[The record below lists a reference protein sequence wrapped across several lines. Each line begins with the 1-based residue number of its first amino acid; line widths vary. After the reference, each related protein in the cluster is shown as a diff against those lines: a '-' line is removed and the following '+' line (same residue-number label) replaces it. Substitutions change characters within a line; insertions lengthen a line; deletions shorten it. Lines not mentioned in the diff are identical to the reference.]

1 MTTRTIA
8 NKKDA
13 TDVCNLIMGRDLPIT
28 VNVTKGKQRS
38 TEQNRLQRLWVNEAA
53 EQLQDE
59 TAEQKRG
66 YCKLHF
72 AVPIMRN
79 EDEEFKEVYDKVIR
93 PLSYEHKLLAMMI
106 PLDLPVTR
114 LMKTGQKKRYLDD
127 IWQHFTDLGVK
138 LTEPRTEPEG

>member
-1 MTTRTIA
+1 MTTRTIT

-38 TEQNRLQRLWVNEAA
+38 TEQNRLQRLWMNEAA

-72 AVPIMRN
+72 GCEILYHA
-79 EDEEFKEVYDKVIR
+79 DEEFAEAFDAVIR
-93 PLSYEHKLLAMMI
+93 PLSYENKLKAMMI

-114 LMKTGQKKRYLDD
+114 RMTTGQKAKYLDD
-127 IWQHFTDLGVK
+127 IYHYFTDLGAQ
-138 LTEPRTEPEG
+138 LTEPEG